1 MGTRGQPATVI
12 SASDGATRAKDSE
25 ECQQLLDALRAGVQ
39 DHVKEVR
46 VSNRLTSS
54 PACLGVDEG
63 DLSPQISE
71 LLRRSGQQVPDVKP
85 ILEINPA
92 HPLLAKLKAVCDADA
107 NDSRLADFA
116 TLLYGQAMLAE
127 GGQLEDPAA
136 FSRRI
141 AELML
146 EAL

>member
-1 MGTRGQPATVI
+1 
-12 SASDGATRAKDSE
+12 
-25 ECQQLLDALRAGVQ
+25 
-39 DHVKEVR
+39 VR

-54 PACLGVDEG
+54 PACLVVDEG

-71 LLRRSGQQVPDVKP
+71 LLRRSGQNVPDVKP
-85 ILEINPA
+85 ILEINPT

-107 NDSRLADFA
+107 KDPRLADYA
-116 TLLYGQAMLAE
+116 TLLFGQAMLAE

-146 EAL
+146 ETL